1 MKDLT
6 QKQTHGIQFST
17 PWIDRYY
24 RGWGG
29 GPQPFLGSITL
40 FPFKYLSSPILSLF
54 LPLMVMPK
62 VVLINSGQKLC
73 FFAHLALYLHNAIM
87 LVSRV
92 LRDSIP
98 RFVHPSVGRS
108 FGRLVGP
115 RFTFWHFC
123 RHGWVNSLLSLRILL
138 KSKIDVWAKYKYP
151 ISNINTST
159 HSIYVILGLIWLSWG
174 QWRAEGKF
182 WPRDS
187 WFCLEKHIDVY
198 FIYFGVL
205 RNGLAG
211 QIWSL

>member
-1 MKDLT
+1 MIGERDKDKFQVIKLVYDQKVWENLKIKKENCGTKNGMKDLT

-62 VVLINSGQKLC
+62 VVLKNSGQKLC
-73 FFAHLALYLHNAIM
+73 FFAHLALYLQNAIKH

-98 RFVHPSVGRS
+98 SFVHPSVGRS

-115 RFTFWHFC
+115 HFTFWHFC
-123 RHGWVNSLLSLRILL
+123 RHGWVN
-138 KSKIDVWAKYKYP
+138 
-151 ISNINTST
+151 
-159 HSIYVILGLIWLSWG
+159 
-174 QWRAEGKF
+174 
-182 WPRDS
+182 
-187 WFCLEKHIDVY
+187 
-198 FIYFGVL
+198 
-205 RNGLAG
+205 
-211 QIWSL
+211 